1 MAALNVN
8 LAHITMP
15 TTENSITNESK
26 NEKLKSSV
34 NLENSDK
41 FCYLWKYNNQQYP
54 VWDKHCLKVLFS
66 KFN

>member
-54 VWDKHCLKVLFS
+54 V
-66 KFN
+66 

>member
-15 TTENSITNESK
+15 TAENSITNESK

-41 FCYLWKYNNQQYP
+41 FCYLWKYNNQQ
-54 VWDKHCLKVLFS
+54 
-66 KFN
+66 